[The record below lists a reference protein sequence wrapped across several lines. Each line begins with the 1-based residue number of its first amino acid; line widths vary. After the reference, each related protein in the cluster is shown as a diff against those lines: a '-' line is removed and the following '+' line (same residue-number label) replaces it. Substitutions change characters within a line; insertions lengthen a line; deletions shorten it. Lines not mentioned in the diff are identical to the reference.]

1 MAELNEGANAI
12 SSIYTVASISEG
24 NLLFVEGQKLTLTSN
39 QIFAVSSINE
49 GNLLF
54 VEGQKL
60 TLTSNQIFAVSSINN
75 VIKAW
80 VGESRGE
87 KMGEYW

>member
-39 QIFAVSSINE
+39 QIFAVSSIN
-49 GNLLF
+49 
-54 VEGQKL
+54 
-60 TLTSNQIFAVSSINN
+60 N